1 MYAVH
6 PIFNCVVPSVVEG
19 DVLIFAVE
27 VFLVIGVG
35 QAVGGGQVGQET
47 VGQLQVAGGSSEG

>member
-1 MYAVH
+1 M
-6 PIFNCVVPSVVEG
+6 VPSVVEG
-19 DVLIFAVE
+19 DVLISVVE
-27 VFLVIGVG
+27 VFLVFGVG